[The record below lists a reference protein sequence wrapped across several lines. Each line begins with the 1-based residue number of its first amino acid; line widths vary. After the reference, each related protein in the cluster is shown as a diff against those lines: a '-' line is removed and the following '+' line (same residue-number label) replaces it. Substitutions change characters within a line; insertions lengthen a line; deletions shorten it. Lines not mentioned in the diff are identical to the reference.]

1 MPSMMLMFG
10 SLPLGVLSSVRKYAI
25 CVVMSGP
32 LILIG
37 TTPLCMGGILRVDLT
52 VPIVDVQVLACVKAK
67 TLPFCCI

>member
-10 SLPLGVLSSVRKYAI
+10 SLPLEVLSLVRKYAI

-37 TTPLCMGGILRVDLT
+37 TTPLCLGDILRVDFT
-52 VPIVDVQVLACVKAK
+52 VPNVVV
-67 TLPFCCI
+67 